1 MNYLVME
8 THPAYA
14 VVLDEEGRFLKTANL
29 GYQVGQVVEQV
40 VELRC
45 PPKRRPPLRAI
56 AGGLALAAC
65 LCLFFFGVWQPN
77 FLPYGRLQI
86 QINPEVELEVSR
98 NGRVLSLEGRN
109 EEGEALAE
117 GLRFYGRDSGEM
129 VRQLVERAI
138 GMGWLP
144 AGGEVSIRALGGS
157 EDWQVRE
164 QGALQAQLESE
175 FGEAIRVSVGEE
187 QAAPPAAQPTLPASE
202 PALPAAEP
210 APPASSDAEPRP
222 PVVQDDD
229 DEDDDDDD
237 EDDGRDGDDDEED
250 DEDDD

>member
-98 NGRVLSLEGRN
+98 NGRVLSLEGLN
-109 EEGEALAE
+109 EEGEALIE
-117 GLRFYGRDSGEM
+117 GLRFYGRDSSEM

-138 GMGWLP
+138 EMGWLP
-144 AGGEVSIRALGGS
+144 AGGEVWIRALGGS
-157 EDWQVRE
+157 EEWQVRE
-164 QGALQAQLESE
+164 QGALQAQLESQ

-187 QAAPPAAQPTLPASE
+187 QAAPPAAQPTLPVSE

-210 APPASSDAEPRP
+210 AQPASSDAEPRP

-229 DEDDDDDD
+229 DDDDDDNDDDDDDD
-237 EDDGRDGDDDEED
+237 EDDD
-250 DEDDD
+250 

>member
-77 FLPYGRLQI
+77 FLPYGSLQI

-138 GMGWLP
+138 EMGWLP
-144 AGGEVSIRALGGS
+144 EGGEVSIRALGGS

-164 QGALQAQLESE
+164 QGALKAQLESQ

-187 QAAPPAAQPTLPASE
+187 QAAPPAAQPALPASE
-202 PALPAAEP
+202 PAL
-210 APPASSDAEPRP
+210 PASSDAEPRP

-237 EDDGRDGDDDEED
+237 DDGRDDDDDD

>member
-77 FLPYGRLQI
+77 FLPYGSLQI

-98 NGRVLSLEGRN
+98 NGRVLSLEGLN
-109 EEGEALAE
+109 EEGEALIE

-138 GMGWLP
+138 EMGWLP
-144 AGGEVSIRALGGS
+144 AGGEVWIRALGGS
-157 EDWQVRE
+157 EEWQVRE

-187 QAAPPAAQPTLPASE
+187 QAAPPAAQPTLPVSE

-210 APPASSDAEPRP
+210 AQPASSDAEPRP

-229 DEDDDDDD
+229 DDDDDDNDDDDDDD
-237 EDDGRDGDDDEED
+237 EDDD
-250 DEDDD
+250 

>member
-56 AGGLALAAC
+56 VGGLALAAC

-77 FLPYGRLQI
+77 FLPYGSLQI

-138 GMGWLP
+138 EMGWLP
-144 AGGEVSIRALGGS
+144 AGGEVWIRALGGS
-157 EDWQVRE
+157 EEWQVRE

-187 QAAPPAAQPTLPASE
+187 QAAPPAAQPTLPVSE

-210 APPASSDAEPRP
+210 AQPASSDAEPRP

-229 DEDDDDDD
+229 DDDDDDNDDDDDDD
-237 EDDGRDGDDDEED
+237 EDDD
-250 DEDDD
+250 

>member
-77 FLPYGRLQI
+77 FLPYGSLQI

-109 EEGEALAE
+109 EEGEALVE

-138 GMGWLP
+138 EMGWLP

-164 QGALQAQLESE
+164 QGALKAQLESQ

-187 QAAPPAAQPTLPASE
+187 QAAPPAAQPALPASE
-202 PALPAAEP
+202 TTLPAAES
-210 APPASSDAEPRP
+210 ASSDAEPRP
-222 PVVQDDD
+222 PAVQDDD
-229 DEDDDDDD
+229 DDDDDGRDDDDDDD
-237 EDDGRDGDDDEED
+237 EDDD
-250 DEDDD
+250 

>member
-56 AGGLALAAC
+56 VGGLALAAC

-77 FLPYGRLQI
+77 FLPYGSLQI

-98 NGRVLSLEGRN
+98 NGRVLSLEGLN
-109 EEGEALAE
+109 EEGEALIE

-138 GMGWLP
+138 EMGWLP
-144 AGGEVSIRALGGS
+144 AGGEVWIRALGGS
-157 EDWQVRE
+157 EEWQVRE

-187 QAAPPAAQPTLPASE
+187 QAAPPAAQPTLPVSE

-210 APPASSDAEPRP
+210 AQPASSDAEPRP

-229 DEDDDDDD
+229 DDDDDDNDDDDDDD
-237 EDDGRDGDDDEED
+237 EDDD
-250 DEDDD
+250 

>member
-56 AGGLALAAC
+56 VGGLALAAC

-77 FLPYGRLQI
+77 FLPYGSLQI

-109 EEGEALAE
+109 EEGEALIE

-138 GMGWLP
+138 EMGWLP
-144 AGGEVSIRALGGS
+144 AGGEVWIRALGGS
-157 EDWQVRE
+157 EEWQVRE

-187 QAAPPAAQPTLPASE
+187 QAAPPAAQPTLPVSE

-210 APPASSDAEPRP
+210 AQPASSDAEPRP

-229 DEDDDDDD
+229 DDDDDDNDDDDDDD
-237 EDDGRDGDDDEED
+237 EDDD
-250 DEDDD
+250 